1 MAVKRQPI
9 NGHNQQPAR
18 HGKRPRLHDYFSAMV
33 KQGASDLH
41 FKTGSVPHLRLRT
54 RIFPVKGEALRG
66 DEILAMVNEILTE
79 RQQEYFAET
88 GSIDLA
94 EELEGSDRF
103 RINIYRQRGQ
113 VSIAVRRVLREI
125 PNFEELHLP
134 PQLAEI
140 AGPGAGLV
148 LVAGMT
154 GAGKSTT
161 IASMLEYINN
171 RRACH
176 IVTIEDPIEYL
187 YVDKK
192 ALIDQR
198 EVGIDV
204 PDFATALRSLFRED
218 PDVVLIGEMRDRE
231 TFQAALQASET
242 GHLVFGTIHASSAST
257 TIGRILDLFE
267 KESRDLARQALA
279 FNLRAIMCQ
288 SLLPCLSEGID
299 RVPAIEIL
307 LNNPAARQMIEE
319 ARESELVEV
328 IRSAEHEGMQDFNGS
343 LLSLIENDFVDP
355 SIAYDAS
362 HNPDE
367 LRMLMKGITA
377 SRTGRL
383 GR

>member
-1 MAVKRQPI
+1 MAVKRRPI
-9 NGHNQQPAR
+9 DEHDQHPGR
-18 HGKRPRLHDYFSAMV
+18 HGERPRLHDYFSAMV

-41 FKTGSVPHLRLRT
+41 FKTGAVPHLRLRT
-54 RIFPVKGEALRG
+54 KIFPVKGEALSG
-66 DEILAMVNEILTE
+66 DEILAMANEILTE

-88 GSIDLA
+88 GSMDLA

-113 VSIAVRRVLREI
+113 VSIAVRRVQRDI
-125 PNFEELHLP
+125 PDFEELHLP
-134 PQLAEI
+134 PQLAQI

-154 GAGKSTT
+154 GAGKSTS

-171 RRACH
+171 TRACH
-176 IVTIEDPIEYL
+176 VVTIEDPIEYL

-192 ALIDQR
+192 SLIDQR

-288 SLLPCLSEGID
+288 SLLPCLVEGVD
-299 RVPAIEIL
+299 RVPAVEIL

-319 ARESELVEV
+319 GRESELVEV
-328 IRSAEHEGMQDFNGS
+328 IRSAEHEGMQEFNGS
-343 LLSLIENDFVDP
+343 LLSLIEKDFVDP
-355 SIAYDAS
+355 NAAYEAS

-367 LRMLMKGITA
+367 LKMLMKGISA
-377 SRTGRL
+377 SRTGRM

>member
-1 MAVKRQPI
+1 VAVKRQPI
-9 NGHNQQPAR
+9 DGHDQHPGR

-41 FKTGSVPHLRLRT
+41 FKSGSVPHLRLRT
-54 RIFPVKGEALRG
+54 RIFPVKGAALSS
-66 DEILAMVNEILTE
+66 DEILAMVDEILTE
-79 RQQEYFAET
+79 RQQEYFHET

-125 PNFEELHLP
+125 PTFEELHLP
-134 PQLAEI
+134 PQI
-140 AGPGAGLV
+140 AKIAAPGAGLV

-161 IASMLEYINN
+161 IASMLEYINQ

-176 IVTIEDPIEYL
+176 VVTIEDPIEYL

-192 ALIDQR
+192 ALVDQR

-218 PDVVLIGEMRDRE
+218 P
-231 TFQAALQASET
+231 ET
-242 GHLVFGTIHASSAST
+242 GHLVFGTIHASSAAT

-279 FNLRAIMCQ
+279 FNMRAIMCQ
-288 SLLPCLSEGID
+288 SLLPCLAEGID
-299 RVPAIEIL
+299 RVPAVEIL

-328 IRSAEHEGMQDFNGS
+328 IRSSEHEGMQDFNGS
-343 LLSLIENDFVDP
+343 LLSLIEKDFVDP
-355 SIAYDAS
+355 SVAYDAS

-367 LRMLMKGITA
+367 LRMLMKGISA